1 MVEFPG
7 FFFISNRAGMFSGPE
22 QEQALAKPCV
32 GGKTDGQWWKT
43 TCENI
48 VCKKIVWFLSSH
60 EKVSVEEREIQFPIP
75 KLVLSSSFYPRP
87 FCHLQLSCLDRSGLP
102 CFRVNSS
109 ETQLEKEELE
119 TSVNLSSWRGINS
132 TSIALSDQYSVTRA
146 ATCLCRAQNDAFC
159 NTYARR
165 GDVYKKFLQLPDV
178 CEARAMSCRQS
189 TRTGWI
195 KWTGGRARG
204 FKLSELLSRQC
215 QVPQTWGKQ
224 NANSSRMQSSHV
236 PGALQVLHGT
246 AKMLR
251 KIRKV
256 LLGWQLVYGQ
266 SLLKPSMNISRK
278 SSRIVPY
285 AEKHPRALSVKSSHQ
300 SAVGCAKRERSRG
313 GEMFFDA

>member
-7 FFFISNRAGMFSGPE
+7 FFFVSNRAGMFSGPE
-22 QEQALAKPCV
+22 QEQALTKPCV

-48 VCKKIVWFLSSH
+48 VCKNIVWFLSSH
-60 EKVSVEEREIQFPIP
+60 EKVSVEEMEIQFPIP

-132 TSIALSDQYSVTRA
+132 TSIAFSDQYSVTRA
-146 ATCLCRAQNDAFC
+146 ATWLCRAQNDAFC
-159 NTYARR
+159 NTYARG

-204 FKLSELLSRQC
+204 FKFCLNSFHISAKCRRLEENKMRTVPECKAPMSPGLCRCYTAQQRCSEKYGRFCWADNLSMTSR
-215 QVPQTWGKQ
+215 
-224 NANSSRMQSSHV
+224 
-236 PGALQVLHGT
+236 
-246 AKMLR
+246 
-251 KIRKV
+251 
-256 LLGWQLVYGQ
+256 Y
-266 SLLKPSMNISRK
+266 
-278 SSRIVPY
+278 
-285 AEKHPRALSVKSSHQ
+285 
-300 SAVGCAKRERSRG
+300 
-313 GEMFFDA
+313 